1 MLRDDPDWL
10 EYCMRCEETG
20 EKPSLI
26 GFNRWQ
32 TSTTNAVTY
41 FHDINPDTKLK
52 KEIAENKSNLNVV
65 CERT

>member
-10 EYCMRCEETG
+10 EYRMRCEELD
-20 EKPSLI
+20 EKPSLM
-26 GFNRWQ
+26 GFNRWH

-52 KEIAENKSNLNVV
+52 KEIAENKEMLNVV
-65 CERT
+65 CR